1 MTHVDDTSVTADWQ
15 SVAEGTHH
23 DPHSILGAHPVKDPT
38 GRTQTVIRVRRP
50 LASAV
55 AAVFDDGTRSPLT
68 HVAHGIWETTHAG
81 SPVRYR
87 VATTYGDEPEG
98 LVGDP
103 YRHAPTLGEL
113 DIHLL
118 AEGRHERLWDV
129 LGAHHREL
137 DGETGTS
144 FAVWAPNASA
154 VRIVGDHNGWAGEA
168 NAMRSMGGS
177 GIWELFVPGVE
188 VGTRY
193 KFQIRTRSGE
203 WIMKADPLARWAEVP
218 PDTASVVTASSHA
231 WSDGAW
237 MTRRAATHAVAQP
250 LSVYEVHVGSWRG
263 GLGYREIADPLIQ
276 HVTETGFTHVE
287 FMPLAEHPFGGS
299 WGYQVSGYY
308 SPTSRFGTPDDLRYL
323 IDRLHQ
329 AGIGVIV
336 DWVPGHFPKDAFALA
351 RFDGQPLYEHP
362 DPRRG
367 EHQDWGTLIFDYG
380 RPEVKNFLVANALY
394 WFEEFHV
401 DGLRVDA
408 VASMLYLD
416 YSRNA
421 GEWEPNIHGGRENL
435 EAIRFLQEVNATS
448 YRLYPGIMMIA
459 EESTSFPGVTAPTS
473 NAGLGFGFKWN
484 MGWMND
490 SLRYLAL
497 NPFHRQ
503 YHHNEMTFAMV
514 YQYSENFVLPI
525 SHDEVVHGK
534 GSMISKVDGDD
545 WQQFATLRAFYSYMW
560 AFPGKQLVFMGQEFG
575 QRHEF
580 DESASLE
587 WFVADLWGH
596 GGLKRLFRDL
606 NHIYRAHSAMWQL
619 DTDPAGFQ
627 WLDAD
632 DAGENMFSWLRRDA
646 AGQVIACFTNFSPNP
661 QEHHLTGLPCPGV
674 WKEILNTDSASY
686 DGTGQYGNLG
696 QIVATDEPYRDFPA
710 SGHLVVPPMGS
721 VWLEYQGTD
730 ESQQEADP
738 DDGPQA

>member
-1 MTHVDDTSVTADWQ
+1 MAHDTAGGLTGWDLEGFHSGGDTEAWKRLGSHLVTVEDD
-15 SVAEGTHH
+15 ERG
-23 DPHSILGAHPVKDPT
+23 PIT
-38 GRTQTVIRVRRP
+38 GVR
-50 LASAV
+50 
-55 AAVFDDGTRSPLT
+55 
-68 HVAHGIWETTHAG
+68 
-81 SPVRYR
+81 
-87 VATTYGDEPEG
+87 
-98 LVGDP
+98 
-103 YRHAPTLGEL
+103 
-113 DIHLL
+113 
-118 AEGRHERLWDV
+118 
-129 LGAHHREL
+129 
-137 DGETGTS
+137 
-144 FAVWAPNASA
+144 FAVWAPNAQA
-154 VRIVGDHNGWAGEA
+154 VQVIADFNWWTGDDMHIIP
-168 NAMRSMGGS
+168 GS
-177 GIWELFVPGVE
+177 GVWGTFIEGVGPGA
-188 VGTRY
+188 RY
-193 KFQIRTRSGE
+193 KYRILDQWGNWHEKVDPMARFSEQAPGNATIVWESDYSWDDAE
-203 WIMKADPLARWAEVP
+203 WIDRR
-218 PDTASVVTASSHA
+218 TASKAYQEPMSI
-231 WSDGAW
+231 
-237 MTRRAATHAVAQP
+237 
-250 LSVYEVHVGSWRG
+250 YEIHLGGWRK
-263 GLGYREIADPLIQ
+263 GLGYRDLADELIPYLQ
-276 HVTETGFTHVE
+276 WQGYTHVE
-287 FMPLAEHPFGGS
+287 ILPLAEHPFLPS
-299 WGYQVSGYY
+299 WGYQVTGYY
-308 SPTSRFGTPDDLRYL
+308 SPTSRYGNPDDLRYL
-323 IDRLHQ
+323 IDKLHQ
-329 AGIGVIV
+329 AGIGVIM
-336 DWVPGHFPKDAFALA
+336 DWVPGHFPKDDWALG
-351 RFDGQPLYEHP
+351 RFDGTALYEHA
-362 DPRRG
+362 DPRQG
-367 EHQDWGTLIFDYG
+367 EHLEWGTYVFNYG
-380 RPEVKNFLVANALY
+380 RNEVKSFLVSNALY
-394 WFEEFHV
+394 WISEFHV

-416 YSRNA
+416 YSRPE
-421 GEWEPNIHGGRENL
+421 GQWVPNKFGGRENL
-435 EAIRFLQEVNATS
+435 DAIDFLRYVNAHL
-448 YRLYPGIMMIA
+448 YRRHPGILMIA
-459 EESTSFPGVTAPTS
+459 EESTSFAGVTKPVDAG
-473 NAGLGFGFKWN
+473 GLGFGFKWN

-560 AFPGKQLVFMGQEFG
+560 AFPGKQLIFMGQEFG

-646 AGQVIACFTNFSPNP
+646 DGQVIACFTNFSPNP
-661 QEHHLTGLPCPGV
+661 QEHHLTGLPHPGV

-686 DGTGQYGNLG
+686 DGTGRYGNLG

-730 ESQQEADP
+730 EAPQAGDP
-738 DDGPQA
+738 DDGQQA